1 MQICYTIQSLKQA
14 LLAYSEKS
22 IGFVPTMGALHQGH
36 LSIIQKALLDNDVV
50 VCSVFVN
57 PTQFNNAEDLK
68 VYPRNIESD
77 SNELEKAG
85 CNILFAPSINEI
97 YPHSQDVSHF
107 DVDFGSLTK
116 VMEAHFRPGHFNGVI
131 AVVKRLFEIV
141 NPSKAYFGEKDFQ
154 QLSIVKK
161 LTHNFGFQ
169 IEIVG
174 CPIIREDDGLAM
186 SSRNMNLSNSEREA
200 AKLIPLLLKRSIEH
214 YKTNGLTAT
223 KAWVKEQINQ
233 HPILEL
239 EYFEV
244 ADSATLESIEKFNSQ
259 NARAFMVVFAGKTRL
274 IDNMPIN

>member
-77 SNELEKAG
+77 SNELKKAG

-174 CPIIREDDGLAM
+174 CPIIREEDGLAM
-186 SSRNMNLSNSEREA
+186 SSRNMNLSSSEREA
-200 AKLIPLLLKRSIEH
+200 AKLIPLLLKRSIE
-214 YKTNGLTAT
+214 YFKNNGLTAT
-223 KAWVKEQINQ
+223 KAWVKEQITQ

-244 ADSATLESIEKFNSQ
+244 ADSATLESIEKLNSQ